1 VFSERFLSQM
11 NNLQVKLQYLLKEKN
26 LSPAELERKAG
37 LKMSAVRN
45 ILTGQSK
52 KPSGETLYFISRVL
66 GVSVD
71 ELLDIESI
79 ERAQNMPL
87 PEIERNSPAVTDLDF
102 YQLANERT
110 IGLIKKNYPDKT
122 FTSTEL
128 AHFTKEIHG
137 YSLKNTYPEID
148 EKFADW
154 IISQRLADR

>member
-1 VFSERFLSQM
+1 M
-11 NNLQVKLQYLLKEKN
+11 NGLQIKLQYLLNEKK
-26 LSPAELERKAG
+26 LSPAEVERKAG

-71 ELLDIESI
+71 ELLDTENM
-79 ERAQNMPL
+79 ERTQNMPST
-87 PEIERNSPAVTDLDF
+87 EIERNTPAVTDLDF
-102 YQLANERT
+102 YQLVNEKI
-110 IGLIKKNYPDKT
+110 IGLIKKNYSDKA

-128 AHFTKEIHG
+128 AHFAKEVHS
-137 YSLKNTYPEID
+137 YSLKNTYPVVD

-154 IISQRLADR
+154 IISQRLSDR

>member
-1 VFSERFLSQM
+1 M
-11 NNLQVKLQYLLKEKN
+11 NGLQIKLQYLLNEQN

-52 KPSGETLYFISRVL
+52 KPSGETLFFISRVL

-71 ELLDIESI
+71 ELLDTDNI
-79 ERAQNMPL
+79 ERTHNMHSPAV
-87 PEIERNSPAVTDLDF
+87 ERNTPAVTDLDF
-102 YQLANERT
+102 YQLASEKI
-110 IGLIKKNYPDKT
+110 IGLIKNNYTDKA

-128 AHFTKEIHG
+128 AHFTKEVYS

>member
-1 VFSERFLSQM
+1 M
-11 NNLQVKLQYLLKEKN
+11 NGLQIKLQYLLNEKN
-26 LSPAELERKAG
+26 LSPAEVERKAG

-52 KPSGETLYFISRVL
+52 KPSGETLFFISRVL

-71 ELLDIESI
+71 ELLDTESI
-79 ERAQNMPL
+79 ERTQNMPS
-87 PEIERNSPAVTDLDF
+87 PEIERNTPAVTDLDF
-102 YQLANERT
+102 YQLASEKT
-110 IGLIKKNYPDKT
+110 IGLIKKNYADKT

>member
-1 VFSERFLSQM
+1 M
-11 NNLQVKLQYLLKEKN
+11 NGLQIKLQYLLNEQN

-52 KPSGETLYFISRVL
+52 KPSGETLFYISRVL

-71 ELLDIESI
+71 ELLDTESI
-79 ERAQNMPL
+79 ERTHDMHS
-87 PEIERNSPAVTDLDF
+87 PEVERNTPAVTDLDF
-102 YQLANERT
+102 YQLASEKI
-110 IGLIKKNYPDKT
+110 IGLIKKNYLDKA
-122 FTSTEL
+122 FTTTEL
-128 AHFTKEIHG
+128 AHFTKEVHS

>member
-1 VFSERFLSQM
+1 M
-11 NNLQVKLQYLLKEKN
+11 QYLLKEKN

-52 KPSGETLYFISRVL
+52 KPSGETLFFISRVL

-71 ELLDIESI
+71 ELLDTESI
-79 ERAQNMPL
+79 ERSQNMPT
-87 PEIERNSPAVTDLDF
+87 PEIERNTPAVTDLDF
-102 YQLANERT
+102 YQLASEKV
-110 IGLIKKNYPDKT
+110 IGLIKKDYVDKS

-128 AHFTKEIHG
+128 AHFTKEVHS
-137 YSLKNTYPEID
+137 YSLKNTYPKID